1 MGVEKNEAEAVKWFR
16 QAADQGL
23 AMAQYSLG
31 CCYGNGEGV
40 EKDEAESVKWYRK
53 AAEQGNADA
62 QYNLGCCYDNGHG
75 VEKDQVEAYAFYNL
89 AAISIQNAKDRREY
103 LEKKMSPSQVA
114 EGQRRTKEL
123 KAEVVKSKGE

>member
-1 MGVEKNEAEAVKWFR
+1 MANVC
-16 QAADQGL
+16 ADR
-23 AMAQYSLG
+23 LG